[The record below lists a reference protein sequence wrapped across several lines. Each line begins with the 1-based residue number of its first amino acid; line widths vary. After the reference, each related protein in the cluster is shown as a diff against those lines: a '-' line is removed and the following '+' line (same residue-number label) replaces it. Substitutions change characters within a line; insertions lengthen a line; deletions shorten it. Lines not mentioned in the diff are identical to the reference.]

1 MKITQFLFFSISIS
15 ITLCCCSPVSKGQ
28 VNKAATITVYPFTD
42 SNNTG
47 KWKLNTD
54 ISDEFEAPK
63 LDEAKWLIQG
73 RNGVYQSNSIGRAPS
88 QYSPDN
94 VRVENGKLKLSV
106 KYEPN
111 FNFSKKLQKGNAFKD
126 FTAAAL
132 ISKKQFLYGYMEIK
146 CKASDASVSSSFW
159 GTGLNTE
166 LDVFEFF
173 GKPKLASKKILETTY
188 WCSIHDWGQSGGPSV
203 WTDRI
208 QLPYRVADN
217 FHVYACEW
225 DPNYLKFYADGV
237 LIKSATKAEIG
248 AGWVVTNPIS
258 IWVNSVCWYWNGLP
272 DPQDLPVDYEIEY
285 IRIWQK

>member
-1 MKITQFLFFSISIS
+1 MRITTITLAILALMFGCSRKITSGAD
-15 ITLCCCSPVSKGQ
+15 T
-28 VNKAATITVYPFTD
+28 AAKSFNPLTD
-42 SNNTG
+42 QANVG
-47 KWKLNTD
+47 KWKLNKEV
-54 ISDEFEAPK
+54 SDEFDGP
-63 LDEAKWLIQG
+63 LDETKWLVQG
-73 RNGVYQSNSIGRAPS
+73 RNGVYQSNSMGRAPS
-88 QYSPDN
+88 QYSPNN

-111 FNFSKKLQKGNAFKD
+111 FNFSKKLQKGVAFKD

-159 GTGLNTE
+159 GTGNNAE

-203 WTDRI
+203 WTDKI
-208 QLPYRVADN
+208 QLPYRMADT

-248 AGWVVTNPIS
+248 AGWVLTNPIS

-272 DPQDLPVDYEIEY
+272 DQQDLPVDYDIDY
-285 IRIWQK
+285 IRVWQK

>member
-1 MKITQFLFFSISIS
+1 MRIITITLAIGTLIMGCGKKVTAAADTAIISINP
-15 ITLCCCSPVSKGQ
+15 L
-28 VNKAATITVYPFTD
+28 TD
-42 SNNTG
+42 QANVG
-47 KWKLNTD
+47 KWKLNKEV
-54 ISDEFEAPK
+54 SDEFNGQ
-63 LDEAKWLIQG
+63 LDETKWLVQG

-88 QYSPDN
+88 QYSPNN
-94 VRVENGKLKLSV
+94 VRVENGELKLSV
-106 KYEPN
+106 KYDPN
-111 FNFSKKLQKGNAFKD
+111 FNFSTKLQNGVAFKD

-132 ISKKQFLYGYMEIK
+132 ISKKQILYGYLEIK

-159 GTGLNTE
+159 GTGHNSE

-173 GKPKLASKKILETTY
+173 GKPKLTSKKILETTY

-208 QLPYRVADN
+208 QLPYRMADT

-237 LIKSATKAEIG
+237 LIKSITKAEIG
-248 AGWVVTNPIS
+248 AGWILTNPMS

-272 DPQDLPVDYEIEY
+272 DPQDLPVDYKIDY
-285 IRIWQK
+285 IRVWQK